1 MNFSVVAQSV
11 IEPSEGEFEFEDV
24 YVLRIND
31 IDGVRFGKFE
41 PFSKLC
47 GMMISMKSGRTINVV
62 IPDDFME
69 PMQNFYTGRLWTA
82 EYQSQVFSGEIR
94 LDLKIKELIEESL
107 G

>member
-31 IDGVRFGKFE
+31 IDSVRFGKFE
-41 PFSKLC
+41 PFSSLC
-47 GMMISMKSGRTINVV
+47 GMVISMKSGKTINVA

-69 PMQNFYTGRLWTA
+69 PMQNVYINRLWTA
-82 EYQSQVFSGEIR
+82 EYQPQVFSGEIR

-107 G
+107 E

>member
-1 MNFSVVAQSV
+1 MNFPVVAQSV

-31 IDGVRFGKFE
+31 IDTVRFGKFE
-41 PFSKLC
+41 PFSSMC
-47 GMMISMKSGRTINVV
+47 GMMISTKSGRTINVA

-69 PMQNFYTGRLWTA
+69 PIKNVYINQLWNA
-82 EYQSQVFSGEIR
+82 ESKSPRFSGEIR

-107 G
+107 E